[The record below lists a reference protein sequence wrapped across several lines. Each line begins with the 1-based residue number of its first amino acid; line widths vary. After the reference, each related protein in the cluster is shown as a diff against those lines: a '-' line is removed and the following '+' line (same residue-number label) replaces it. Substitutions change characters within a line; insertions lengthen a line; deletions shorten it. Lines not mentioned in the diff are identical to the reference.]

1 MSYKEETNVSAEKRR
16 TVCRIYKGATAIA
29 ANRISRTVV
38 LVLAVAMLIIG
49 GYNVVTAPTVMECY
63 GVIGWGL
70 MAAILGAMAC
80 YLASNP
86 LKSTEIEQGLYRAGV
101 VNSAGESPILIA
113 VIPLDGNAYRLA
125 FLASGVP
132 ISEWKDKQAAIEA
145 ALNMVITRIAQGKT
159 RREIEIT
166 CIDGAVRFPD
176 MISFNETRF
185 GLSDTELLLGKDI
198 TGAKILMDL
207 SVIPHA
213 LIGGATGSG
222 KTILLKSLL
231 IQSVNKGM
239 KVVVID
245 LKGGADYSETWN
257 ANATLLMSHEHVQT
271 ALEGIVDEMERR
283 KQVFHSAG
291 TKDIDTYNEQNS
303 DKLVRIVIGCDE
315 IADLLV
321 VKGLSKEEKETVQDI
336 TAMLSKIARQGRAFG
351 IHLLLA
357 TQRPDADVLSGQIK
371 SNMGLRVCG
380 RANDILS
387 RIILDDDSASELI
400 PSDAQGLFIDQ
411 DGVIFK
417 APYCTDEDF
426 EKGGKYERGANSR

>member
-1 MSYKEETNVSAEKRR
+1 MSYKEDANVNTEKRR
-16 TVCRIYKGATAIA
+16 AFCRIYKGAKTIGG
-29 ANRISRTVV
+29 NRISRAVV
-38 LVLAVAMLIIG
+38 LALAIAMLIIG
-49 GYNVVTAPTVMECY
+49 GYNVVTASTAMECY
-63 GVIGWGL
+63 GAIGWGL
-70 MAAILGAMAC
+70 MAAILGALAC

-113 VIPLDGNAYRLA
+113 VTSLDGNAHRLA

-145 ALNMVITRIAQGKT
+145 ALNVVITRVSQGKN

-166 CIDGAVRFPD
+166 CIDGTVQFPD

-185 GLSDTELLLGKDI
+185 GLSNTELLLGKDI
-198 TGAKILMDL
+198 TGTKILMDL

-257 ANATLLMSHEHVQT
+257 ANATLLMSHEHVLT

-291 TKDIDTYNEQNS
+291 TKDIDAYNERNF
-303 DKLVRIVIGCDE
+303 DKLERIVIGCDE
-315 IADLLV
+315 IVDLLV
-321 VKGLSKEEKETVQDI
+321 VKGLSKEEKETVQSI

-351 IHLLLA
+351 IHLMLA
-357 TQRPDADVLSGQIK
+357 TQRPDADVLNGQIK

-387 RIILDDDSASELI
+387 RIILDNDSASELI

-411 DGVIFK
+411 DGVMFK

-426 EKGGKYERGANSR
+426 EKGGKHERGANSR